1 MPSKIHVISYNLYT
15 AEHLFFY
22 SVRITV
28 NKSTQTC
35 VYITSALTLT
45 TVVQGPKTCT
55 T

>member
-22 SVRITV
+22 SVRMTV
-28 NKSTQTC
+28 NK
-35 VYITSALTLT
+35 SALTLT